1 MDCKKVR
8 LNKINVE
15 LSQKDILQQPP
26 KLMNK
31 NINVVESTK
40 SINHTGNYFF
50 IKDPRPTN
58 IRHNTA

>member
-40 SINHTGNYFF
+40 SIKSY
-50 IKDPRPTN
+50 R
-58 IRHNTA
+58 